1 MQTLIKHTP
10 RAWLV
15 SCRVAI
21 TLALFA
27 TPSWS
32 THAYVLSGTYW
43 ADGEIEIVVDF
54 NATNPPGANQP
65 NIVSGGPS
73 TAALES
79 AYLDAMNIWSTT
91 STFNFTSTTIGAVI
105 DPCASSINGVKF
117 ATTTCSGSFGSTT
130 LAVQTTY
137 YSPSTNLN
145 SRTITVFNNN
155 KQWDIYSGSYTGVAE
170 FKRVAIHE
178 LGHALGLNHST
189 VSTIMNASIGNIE
202 TPQADDLAGAAAL
215 YDTDIDGIGYWTDN
229 CPEDANAGQQDLDG
243 DSIGDACDGDI
254 DGDGIYDSASVD
266 VRHGLDPLGGSTFS
280 AGPNSGN
287 SAFPYMAQSFTAGIS
302 GEVAR
307 VDLPMYCPTGDV
319 LIEIRTASGGQPTST
334 VLASENFT
342 NGSGLPTTF
351 SGVYEFSFSTPATIS
366 SGSQYA
372 IVLTVSSECAWFTA
386 SGYTGGTGYL
396 STNAIIWQS
405 IGDFAFQ
412 TFITPIPPDNCPTD
426 INPLQE
432 DSNSNGIGDACEL
445 PDQDSDGI
453 PDNSDNCPSL
463 ANPLQED
470 FDTDNL
476 GDVCDPDDD
485 NDTLS
490 DDDEIN
496 IYGTDPMNTD
506 TDGDGYSDD
515 YEVSI
520 GTDPTVANFIVPLP
534 AWTVFALAG
543 LIITTRYRKVK
554 YTS

>member
-1 MQTLIKHTP
+1 M
-10 RAWLV
+10 
-15 SCRVAI
+15 
-21 TLALFA
+21 
-27 TPSWS
+27 
-32 THAYVLSGTYW
+32 
-43 ADGEIEIVVDF
+43 
-54 NATNPPGANQP
+54 
-65 NIVSGGPS
+65 
-73 TAALES
+73 
-79 AYLDAMNIWSTT
+79 
-91 STFNFTSTTIGAVI
+91 
-105 DPCASSINGVKF
+105 
-117 ATTTCSGSFGSTT
+117 
-130 LAVQTTY
+130 
-137 YSPSTNLN
+137 
-145 SRTITVFNNN
+145 
-155 KQWDIYSGSYTGVAE
+155 
-170 FKRVAIHE
+170 
-178 LGHALGLNHST
+178 
-189 VSTIMNASIGNIE
+189 
-202 TPQADDLAGAAAL
+202 
-215 YDTDIDGIGYWTDN
+215 
-229 CPEDANAGQQDLDG
+229 
-243 DSIGDACDGDI
+243 
-254 DGDGIYDSASVD
+254 
-266 VRHGLDPLGGSTFS
+266 
-280 AGPNSGN
+280 
-287 SAFPYMAQSFTAGIS
+287 
-302 GEVAR
+302 
-307 VDLPMYCPTGDV
+307 
-319 LIEIRTASGGQPTST
+319 
-334 VLASENFT
+334 LASENFT

-520 GTDPTVANFIVPLP
+520 GTAPTVANFIVPLP